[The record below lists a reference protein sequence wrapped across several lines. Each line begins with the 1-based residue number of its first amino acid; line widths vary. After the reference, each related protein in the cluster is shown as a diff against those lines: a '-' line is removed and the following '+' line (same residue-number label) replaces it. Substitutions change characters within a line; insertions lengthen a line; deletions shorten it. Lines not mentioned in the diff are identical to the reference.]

1 WALFLFPSNIGPDTK
16 RDGVVRVWELSG
28 DPLDPGHP
36 LLSDDLFR
44 GIGSAGMGVNTNR
57 WREVNYLVGLGQAI
71 KSVPARERAA
81 LFADYDRYMD
91 WIQTV
96 PQEGDRQ
103 FRHMLRYFLFPD
115 RVERMSSNRDRRRV
129 LAAFRGEKKSRV
141 RQWSDQQLD
150 EALLALR
157 QEMQAKYQSTDL
169 DFYDP
174 PLRDVWKAGR
184 EDPQED
190 EDTPGNEGVAEPS
203 DEYPLPAK
211 PRNLILYGPPGTGKT
226 YRLQGMFDAY
236 TDQPAD
242 VDRATWEQE

>member
-1 WALFLFPSNIGPDTK
+1 
-16 RDGVVRVWELSG
+16 
-28 DPLDPGHP
+28 
-36 LLSDDLFR
+36 
-44 GIGSAGMGVNTNR
+44 
-57 WREVNYLVGLGQAI
+57 
-71 KSVPARERAA
+71 
-81 LFADYDRYMD
+81 
-91 WIQTV
+91 
-96 PQEGDRQ
+96 
-103 FRHMLRYFLFPD
+103 
-115 RVERMSSNRDRRRV
+115 
-129 LAAFRGEKKSRV
+129 KKSRV

-242 VDRATWEQE
+242 VDRATWEQELVAGYGWRPCITAALSELGGPCAVGRVAEHPIIRAKVR